1 MKVIKATEYSDI
13 ARTALRVCS
22 NPDDPEWVHIVG
34 EQRLGA
40 DGVLM
45 TADDGSP
52 VLITSA
58 NIESDCTEETCHN
71 CRYNWKV
78 REFIFDGNARF
89 YINDSGQTV
98 AKTIAQYVDDI
109 KQVLADESSSSAAQS
124 DWVGTEF

>member
-45 TADDGSP
+45 IADDGSP
-52 VLITSA
+52 VLIT
-58 NIESDCTEETCHN
+58 
-71 CRYNWKV
+71 WKV